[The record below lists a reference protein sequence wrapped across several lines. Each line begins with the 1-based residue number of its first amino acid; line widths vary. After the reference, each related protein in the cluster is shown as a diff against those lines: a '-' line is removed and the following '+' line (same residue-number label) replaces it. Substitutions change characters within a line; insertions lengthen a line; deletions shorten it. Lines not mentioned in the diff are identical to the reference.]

1 MQQEKQTIAKRRAYC
16 HIQRQVPPHVPL
28 LGFVMTMKRTLLA
41 SAIAGLGL
49 FSSLSHAAD
58 KVDLMI
64 TDAMVLTMNQD
75 KTVFENGTVVVNNN
89 KIIAVG
95 DASLAKKYK
104 ATKVLDVD
112 GDIVMP
118 GLINTHTHVSMT
130 VFRSLADDVPD
141 RLHRYIFPLE
151 AKLVSR
157 DMVRIGANLGNVEML
172 KGGVTTYA
180 DMYYFEDEVAKTVD
194 KIGMRAILGETIIKF
209 PVASAKN
216 ADAGIDYTLN
226 FIEEYKDHPR
236 ITPAFAPHAP
246 YTNTTETLQKVA
258 KLSLEKGVPVMT
270 HLAESDREQQVIA
283 ERSNGLSPVAYMD
296 SIGALNSNL
305 VGAHMILIDDND
317 IELVKKSDM
326 GVAHNMSANIKSA
339 KGVSPALK
347 MYDENVRIGLGT
359 DGPMSGN
366 GLSTIDEFNQV
377 AKVHKLVNKDRAAMP
392 PLKVIDMA
400 TMGAAR
406 ALHMENKIGSLEV
419 GKLADII
426 VIDTKAPNMIPVYNP
441 YSALVYSANAA
452 NVRHSIVDG
461 KLLMEDREI
470 LTVDED
476 AIREEA
482 LAFTDIVRKTVIE
495 SGEVVQ

>member
-1 MQQEKQTIAKRRAYC
+1 MNIKQ
-16 HIQRQVPPHVPL
+16 
-28 LGFVMTMKRTLLA
+28 TLLA
-41 SAIAGLGL
+41 TTIAGLST
-49 FSSLSHAAD
+49 FSHAAQ

-64 TDAMVLTMNQD
+64 TDAHVLTMNQE
-75 KTVFENGTVVVNNN
+75 KTVYQNGTVVINDN
-89 KIIAVG
+89 KIVAVG
-95 DASLAKKYK
+95 DEALAEQYK
-104 ATKVLDVD
+104 AKQTLDVD

-157 DMVRIGANLGNVEML
+157 DMVRIGANLGNVEMV

-194 KIGMRAILGETIIKF
+194 EIGMRAVLGETVIKF
-209 PVASAKN
+209 PVADAAN
-216 ADAGIDYTLN
+216 ADEGIKYALN

-236 ITPAFAPHAP
+236 ITPAFAPHGP
-246 YTNTTETLQKVA
+246 YTNTTETLQKIA
-258 KLSLEKGVPVMT
+258 KLSLEHDVPVMI
-270 HLAESDREQQVIA
+270 HLAESHREQEKIA
-283 ERSNGLSPVAYMD
+283 ERSNGMSPVQYMH
-296 SIGALNSNL
+296 SIGALNKNL
-305 VGAHMILIDDND
+305 VGAHMILVDDED
-317 IELVKKSDM
+317 IKLVKESDM

-347 MYDENVRIGLGT
+347 MYDQGVRIGLGT

-366 GLSTIDEFNQV
+366 TLSTIDEFNQV

-392 PLKVIDMA
+392 PIKVIDMA

-406 ALHMENKIGSLEV
+406 ALHMEDKIGSLEA

-426 VIDTKAPNMIPVYNP
+426 VIDTKAPNMVPVYNP
-441 YSALVYSANAA
+441 YSALVYSANSA
-452 NVRHSIVDG
+452 NVRHTIVDG
-461 KLLMEDREI
+461 KIIMKDRDM

-476 AIREEA
+476 KIREEA
-482 LAFTDIVRKTVIE
+482 LAFTEVVRKTVVE
-495 SGEVVQ
+495 AGEVVQ

>member
-1 MQQEKQTIAKRRAYC
+1 MNLKKTLIATA
-16 HIQRQVPPHVPL
+16 V
-28 LGFVMTMKRTLLA
+28 
-41 SAIAGLGL
+41 SATTL
-49 FSSLSHAAD
+49 FSAAALSAENI
-58 KVDLMI
+58 DLLI
-64 TDAMVLTMNQD
+64 TDATILTMDAN
-75 KTVFENGTVVVNNN
+75 KTVYESGTVAVNGN

-95 DASLAKKYK
+95 GNTLAKQYH
-104 ATKVLDVD
+104 ATTTLDVD

-157 DMVRIGANLGNVEML
+157 EMVRIGANLGNVEML

-194 KIGMRAILGETIIKF
+194 KIGMRAVLGETVIKF
-209 PVASAKN
+209 PVADAKN
-216 ADAGIDYTLN
+216 AQEGINYALN

-246 YTNTTETLQKVA
+246 YTNTTEVLQQVA
-258 KLSLEKGVPVMT
+258 KLSEEKDVPVLI
-270 HLAESDREQQVIA
+270 HLAESSREAEKIA
-283 ERSNGLSPVAYMD
+283 ERSDGKSPVQYMHD
-296 SIGALNSNL
+296 IGALNSHL
-305 VGAHMILIDDND
+305 VGAHMILVDDKD
-317 IELVKKSDM
+317 IKLVKESDM

-347 MYDENVRIGLGT
+347 MYDEGVRIGLGT

-366 GLSTIDEFNQV
+366 NLSTIAEFGQV
-377 AKVHKLVNKDRAAMP
+377 AKIHKLVNHDRAAMP
-392 PLKVIDMA
+392 PIKVIDMA

-406 ALHMENKIGSLEV
+406 ALHMEDKIGSLEV

-426 VIDTKAPNMIPVYNP
+426 VIDTKAANMVPIYNP
-441 YSALVYSANAA
+441 YSALVYSAYPT
-452 NVRHSIVDG
+452 NVRHAIVDG
-461 KLLMEDREI
+461 KVLMQDTKI

-476 AIREEA
+476 KIREEA
-482 LAFTDIVRKTVIE
+482 NKFTDIVRKTIID
-495 SGEVVQ
+495 SGEIVQ

>member
-1 MQQEKQTIAKRRAYC
+1 MS
-16 HIQRQVPPHVPL
+16 L
-28 LGFVMTMKRTLLA
+28 KRTLLA
-41 SAIAGLGL
+41 TTIAGLGL
-49 FSSLSHAAD
+49 LPLSSSANE
-58 KVDLMI
+58 KVDLII

-75 KTVFENGTVVVNNN
+75 KTVYENGTVIVDGN
-89 KIIAVG
+89 KIVAVG
-95 DASLAKKYK
+95 DSSLAKQYSSD
-104 ATKVLDVD
+104 TVLDVD

-157 DMVRIGANLGNVEML
+157 DMVRIGANLGNVEMV

-194 KIGMRAILGETIIKF
+194 KIGMRAVLGETVIKF
-209 PVASAKN
+209 PVADAAN
-216 ADAGIDYTLN
+216 AEEGIQYALN
-226 FIEEYKDHPR
+226 FIEQYKDHPR

-246 YTNTTETLQKVA
+246 YTNTTETLQKIA
-258 KLSLEKGVPVMT
+258 KLSLEKDVPVMI
-270 HLAESDREQQVIA
+270 HLAESHREEEKIA
-283 ERSNGLSPVAYMD
+283 ERSDGLSPVKYMD
-296 SIGALNSNL
+296 SIGALNKNL
-305 VGAHMILIDDND
+305 VGAHMILVDDED
-317 IELVKKSDM
+317 IELVKKSQM

-347 MYDENVRIGLGT
+347 MYDQDVRIGLGT

-366 GLSTIDEFNQV
+366 TLSTIDEFNQV
-377 AKVHKLVNKDRAAMP
+377 AKVHKLVNQDRAAMP
-392 PLKVIDMA
+392 PIKVIDMA
-400 TMGAAR
+400 TMGAAK
-406 ALHMENKIGSLEV
+406 ALHMEDKVGSLEV

-426 VIDTKAPNMIPVYNP
+426 VVDTKAPNMVPVYNP
-441 YSALVYSANAA
+441 YSALVYSANSA
-452 NVRHSIVDG
+452 NVRHTIVDG
-461 KLLMEDREI
+461 KILMRDRNM

-476 AIREEA
+476 AIRKEA
-482 LAFTDIVRKTVIE
+482 LEFTKVVRSTVIE

>member
-1 MQQEKQTIAKRRAYC
+1 MNEIHYY
-16 HIQRQVPPHVPL
+16 PHTLPTPVL
-28 LGFVMTMKRTLLA
+28 SVDMKLKRTLLA
-41 SAIAGLGL
+41 SAMASLAL
-49 FSSLSHAAD
+49 FPFTSSAMEKA
-58 KVDLMI
+58 DLMI

-75 KTVFENGTVVVNNN
+75 KTVYESGTVVVKDN

-95 DASLAKKYK
+95 DASLEKQYQAKQ
-104 ATKVLDVD
+104 VLDVD

-151 AKLVSR
+151 KKLVSR
-157 DMVRIGANLGNVEML
+157 DMVRIGANLGNVEMV

-194 KIGMRAILGETIIKF
+194 KIGMRAILGETVIKF
-209 PVASAKN
+209 PVADAAN
-216 ADAGIDYTLN
+216 AEEGIKYALN

-246 YTNTTETLQKVA
+246 YTNTTEILQKIS
-258 KLSLEKGVPVMT
+258 KLSLELDVPVMI
-270 HLAESDREQQVIA
+270 HLAESHREEEKIA
-283 ERSNGLSPVAYMD
+283 ERSEGLSPVQYMD
-296 SIGALNSNL
+296 SIGALNKNL
-305 VGAHMILIDDND
+305 VGAHMILVDDHD

-347 MYDENVRIGLGT
+347 MYDEDVRIGLGT

-366 GLSTIDEFNQV
+366 TLSTIDEFNQV

-392 PLKVIDMA
+392 PIKVIDMA
-400 TMGAAR
+400 TMATMGAAK
-406 ALHMENKIGSLEV
+406 ALHMEDKIGSLEA

-426 VIDTKAPNMIPVYNP
+426 VIDTKAPNMVPVYNP
-441 YSALVYSANAA
+441 YSALVYSANSG
-452 NVRHSIVDG
+452 NVRHTIVDG
-461 KLLMEDREI
+461 KIIMQDRDM

-476 AIREEA
+476 KIRQEA
-482 LAFTDIVRKTVIE
+482 LDFTKIVRKTVIE

>member
-1 MQQEKQTIAKRRAYC
+1 MS
-16 HIQRQVPPHVPL
+16 L
-28 LGFVMTMKRTLLA
+28 KRTLLA
-41 SAIAGLGL
+41 TAIAGLGL
-49 FSSLSHAAD
+49 LPLSSVANE
-58 KVDLMI
+58 KVDLII

-75 KTVFENGTVVVNNN
+75 KTVYENGTVIVDGN
-89 KIIAVG
+89 KIVAVG
-95 DASLAKKYK
+95 DSSLAKQYSSD
-104 ATKVLDVD
+104 TVLDVD

-157 DMVRIGANLGNVEML
+157 DMVRIGANLGNVEMV

-194 KIGMRAILGETIIKF
+194 KIGMRAVLGETVIKF
-209 PVASAKN
+209 PVADAAN
-216 ADAGIDYTLN
+216 AEEGIQYALN
-226 FIEEYKDHPR
+226 FIEQYKDHSR

-246 YTNTTETLQKVA
+246 YTNTTETLQKIA
-258 KLSLEKGVPVMT
+258 KLSLEKDVPVMI
-270 HLAESDREQQVIA
+270 HLAESHREQEKIA
-283 ERSNGLSPVAYMD
+283 ERSDGLSPVKYMD
-296 SIGALNSNL
+296 SIGALNKNL
-305 VGAHMILIDDND
+305 VGAHMILVDDED
-317 IELVKKSDM
+317 IELVKKSQM

-347 MYDENVRIGLGT
+347 MYDQDVRIGLGT

-366 GLSTIDEFNQV
+366 TLSIIDEFNQV
-377 AKVHKLVNKDRAAMP
+377 AKVHKLVNQDRAAMP
-392 PLKVIDMA
+392 PIKVIDMA
-400 TMGAAR
+400 TMGAAK
-406 ALHMENKIGSLEV
+406 ALHMEDKVGSLEV

-426 VIDTKAPNMIPVYNP
+426 VIDTKAPNMVPVYNP
-441 YSALVYSANAA
+441 YSALVYSANSA
-452 NVRHSIVDG
+452 NVRHTIVDG
-461 KLLMEDREI
+461 KILMKDRNM

-476 AIREEA
+476 AIRKEA
-482 LAFTDIVRKTVIE
+482 LEFTKVVRSTVIE